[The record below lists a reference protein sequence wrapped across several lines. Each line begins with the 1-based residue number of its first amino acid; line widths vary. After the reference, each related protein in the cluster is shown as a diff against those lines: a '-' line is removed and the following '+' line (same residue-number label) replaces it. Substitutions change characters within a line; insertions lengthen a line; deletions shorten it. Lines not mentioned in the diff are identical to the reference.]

1 MTKLNYMLTMIDD
14 TYDAYG
20 TLEELIL
27 FTEAIRRWNID
38 AVDML
43 PEYMKFIYKTL
54 LDVFNEIE
62 DDLAKE
68 GRSYC
73 IPYAKDAEHKVIET
87 YFVQAKWFN
96 EGYVPS
102 MEEYMPVALI
112 SCAYTLVITISFLG
126 MGDIATRRLLN
137 GCQISQRL

>member
-1 MTKLNYMLTMIDD
+1 MV
-14 TYDAYG
+14 
-20 TLEELIL
+20 IL
-27 FTEAIRRWNID
+27 FDFLRWNID

-73 IPYAKDAEHKVIET
+73 IPYAKDAVYIFIISSFAFKRT
-87 YFVQAKWFN
+87 
-96 EGYVPS
+96 P
-102 MEEYMPVALI
+102 PRTALI
-112 SCAYTLVITISFLG
+112 ISNL
-126 MGDIATRRLLN
+126 
-137 GCQISQRL
+137 